1 MSWFSPSH
9 TGCGMQ
15 VVPSPPSLPPAW
27 GPGVPAV
34 SWGWA
39 VHPSSHPHGKTP
51 RLPHESPAPNEKS
64 PSACEG
70 QSREGAGEE
79 RVFRLVFDTQPK
91 IRHRGASPKNDC
103 IKIALS
109 ITQTLIEA
117 QCIISIKVQFA
128 FTKGSREVMDGE
140 GMEKGL

>member
-1 MSWFSPSH
+1 MNP
-9 TGCGMQ
+9 
-15 VVPSPPSLPPAW
+15 
-27 GPGVPAV
+27 
-34 SWGWA
+34 
-39 VHPSSHPHGKTP
+39 
-51 RLPHESPAPNEKS
+51 ESKIKSIPAPAK
-64 PSACEG
+64 ARDG
-70 QSREGAGEE
+70 REWRAGEE

-91 IRHRGASPKNDC
+91 IRHRGASFKNDC

-128 FTKGSREVMDGE
+128 FTKGSWEVMDGE